1 MVVLVEDTVWCTLP
15 TTGEPKTGGKMKTTG
30 SQSIR
35 VTGGQLPRPVWLPG
49 KWNALVNQSVHASG
63 GNLIT
68 GPGGNLMAGNLITPP
83 GENLMAGNLI
93 TPPAGNLIAGNL
105 ITKPQAGLSKSR
117 LTGSGST
124 ASTPTVTSLWVENGV
139 IWQLPNLLV
148 GFTSYSGATAFFSS
162 VKSLGYKSAP
172 STWYAGTPFSAKDF
186 PILHFGTKGVEL
198 NGMILI
204 WPSLNAMPF
213 ASTFLPMLPVNQP
226 LIPSLRSSAG
236 PVVPTSSMG
245 SFSANSPSG
254 VQTCQAKYIMYAPWG
269 PNPLSGYTT
278 SNSGITYDMILYSWW
293 YDF

>member
-1 MVVLVEDTVWCTLP
+1 MN
-15 TTGEPKTGGKMKTTG
+15 TTGLQTT
-30 SQSIR
+30 R
-35 VTGGQLPRPVWLPG
+35 VAGGQVPRPVWLPA

-68 GPGGNLMAGNLITPP
+68 APGGNLIAGNLITPP
-83 GENLMAGNLI
+83 G
-93 TPPAGNLIAGNL
+93 GNLIAGNL
-105 ITKPQAGLSKSR
+105 ITKPPTGLSKSR
-117 LTGSGST
+117 LAGPVSPAT
-124 ASTPTVTSLWVENGV
+124 TPTVTNLWVENGV

-148 GFTSYSGATAFFSS
+148 GFTSYSAATAFFSS
-162 VKSLGYKSAP
+162 VKSLGYKSA
-172 STWYAGTPFSAKDF
+172 SSRWYVGTPFSGTDF
-186 PILHFGTKGVEL
+186 PILHYGTKGVEI

-236 PVVPTSSMG
+236 PVVPTSLMG

-254 VQTCQAKYIMYAPWG
+254 VQTFQAKYIMYAPWG
-269 PNPLSGYTT
+269 PNPLSGYST

-293 YDF
+293 YNF